1 MAAQRPVRPIVCDV
15 SALVPDA
22 GSVDALA
29 RLELHARRY
38 GYELRFAEVS
48 AELRELLGLFGLADV
63 LRFEMVRQ
71 PEEREK
77 GLGVE
82 EERQLGDEPA

>member
-1 MAAQRPVRPIVCDV
+1 MPWRGSSCT
-15 SALVPDA
+15 PDA
-22 GSVDALA
+22 MATS
-29 RLELHARRY
+29 
-38 GYELRFAEVS
+38 S
-48 AELRELLGLFGLADV
+48 ASPRCPRELRELLGLFGLADV

-71 PEEREK
+71 PEEREE

>member
-1 MAAQRPVRPIVCDV
+1 MTAQRPLRPIVCDV
-15 SALVPDA
+15 SALAPDA
-22 GSVDALA
+22 ASVDALA
-29 RLELHARRY
+29 RLELHARRH
-38 GYELRFAEVS
+38 GYELRFCEVS
-48 AELRELLGLFGLADV
+48 GELRELLGLFGLADV

-71 PEEREK
+71 PEEREE